1 LARRLPKINR
11 EILKIIKNKFNKNNI
26 EETFN
31 HIIIL
36 LLPGIIHELN
46 NSQAIVDGYLQF
58 LTGKIPIKEEKKTVF
73 AQKINNATSDITLIF
88 KALTMLISQKDIEFP
103 TSVSEILSSFKS
115 TLKIQIKKNLKIES
129 KFILDYDGLI
139 KIKPGNI
146 ICSMLIIILF
156 FLSETKETG
165 EFLFSIKKEEDLIKF
180 SLNFKN
186 LYKFDIE
193 DYREILTFT
202 KDACIDSKGIFNF
215 EKNENSELKLEFMFT
230 QDEGNKVLKL

>member
-1 LARRLPKINR
+1 
-11 EILKIIKNKFNKNNI
+11 
-26 EETFN
+26 
-31 HIIIL
+31 
-36 LLPGIIHELN
+36 
-46 NSQAIVDGYLQF
+46 
-58 LTGKIPIKEEKKTVF
+58 
-73 AQKINNATSDITLIF
+73 
-88 KALTMLISQKDIEFP
+88 
-103 TSVSEILSSFKS
+103 
-115 TLKIQIKKNLKIES
+115 
-129 KFILDYDGLI
+129 
-139 KIKPGNI
+139 
-146 ICSMLIIILF
+146 MLIIILF